1 MINTN
6 LSTRPFYNTRAVR
19 LWVSLLALVAGLATL
34 VNVVRIIQ
42 YARSDSAL
50 AQQATR
56 DTEQAAGLR
65 ADAARLRSSVDAGQ
79 VQRISTEAR
88 LANDLIDRRVFSWTE
103 LFNLFEQTLPP
114 DVRVTAVRPSV
125 DRDGRIRL
133 LISVIARGVDDVN
146 QFMENLE
153 QTASFRELLS
163 RQEQVNDEDQ
173 LEAVLE
179 SFYVPPRG
187 AVAVSGVTS
196 PAEAGA
202 AAPTAQDAAPAAPAA
217 PPAGAASTE
226 RAR

>member
-1 MINTN
+1 MITTN
-6 LSTRPFYNTRAVR
+6 LSTRPFYNTRAVA
-19 LWVSLLALVAGLATL
+19 LWLSILAAVVGLATL
-34 VNVVRIIQ
+34 FNVVRIMQ

-56 DTEQAAGLR
+56 DTEQAGALR

-79 VQRISTEAR
+79 VQRISAEAR

-103 LFNLFEQTLPP
+103 LFNQFEQTLPP
-114 DVRVTAVRPSV
+114 EVRVTAVRPSV
-125 DRDGRIRL
+125 DRTGRIQL

-153 QTASFRELLS
+153 QTGSFRELLS

-179 SFYVPPRG
+179 SFYAPSRG
-187 AVAVSGVTS
+187 AIEPGNGTTRESAAAAT
-196 PAEAGA
+196 PT
-202 AAPTAQDAAPAAPAA
+202 AAPTTPATGAPA
-217 PPAGAASTE
+217 TE
-226 RAR
+226 GVR